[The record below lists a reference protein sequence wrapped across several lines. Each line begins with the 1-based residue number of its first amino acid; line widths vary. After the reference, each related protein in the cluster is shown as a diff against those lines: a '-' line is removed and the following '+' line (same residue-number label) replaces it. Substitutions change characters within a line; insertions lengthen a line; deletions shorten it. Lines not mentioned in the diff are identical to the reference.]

1 MSTTEVSPEGLR
13 NSAGELAGVVERT
26 DALLQTFQ
34 QQLDAVGTP
43 WGNDELGGVI
53 ADVYQG
59 AHAMVM
65 NCYTSNLDT
74 IDEYVERLDIV
85 AFLFEEA
92 DQDSKAE
99 ARALLDSQGWPQP

>member
-13 NSAGELAGVVERT
+13 ASADQLAEMVDRT
-26 DALLQTFQ
+26 DALLQAFQ
-34 QQLDAVGTP
+34 QRLDAVDSP

-53 ADVYQG
+53 AEVYQG

-85 AFLFEEA
+85 AFLFETA
-92 DQDSKAE
+92 DQDSKAA